1 MQGLLGMAVA
11 GIDMA
16 LWDALGKVFNQPVAT
31 LLGGAPVALR
41 AYDSYG
47 MVDPRKDEAALRK
60 SVAAGFPGIKIKL
73 GYPDPSDDVAVVRG
87 VRGIIGSDA
96 ELMVDFNQSL
106 DPPEACRRIQRL
118 QEFDLYWVEE
128 PVAAEDLAGHA
139 QVRRITGCRVQTGE
153 NWWFP
158 RGLGAA
164 ISASACDFAML
175 DIMKIG
181 GVTGWMRAAG
191 QAQAASLP
199 VSSHLFVEASAHTL
213 AVTPTAD
220 WLEYLDIALPI
231 GATRWTGTSPR
242 SALAWASPGTR
253 RPSPNSRPE
262 RRPVGS
268 AGSLTPRSAPG
279 VDGIGCR
286 RPVHRAA
293 SDAESGERVGL
304 ASRLRW
310 AAAAPSSRSPRK
322 RGPDAARTRRD
333 LDSTTPT
340 DTGNRRRARPVA
352 LTRLTGSSATYRLDE
367 PERRQADQR
376 GRDRQQHGPHTR
388 TLSVRYIHKTGHQA
402 DP

>member
-1 MQGLLGMAVA
+1 MSPVPAIAEVRARSVLVPLSRPLRTASGSIPAAPLVLLDVRTDAEVVGHAYLFGYTAEVLAPMVALVEKIAPSLVGQSLVPVQRMRDFEARFRLLGMQGLLGMAVA

-220 WLEYLDIALPI
+220 WLEYLDIAGPV
-231 GATRWTGTSPR
+231 
-242 SALAWASPGTR
+242 LADRCHP
-253 RPSPNSRPE
+253 
-262 RRPVGS
+262 
-268 AGSLTPRSAPG
+268 
-279 VDGIGCR
+279 VDGYVTAVGPGLGITWNE
-286 RPVHRAA
+286 AA
-293 SDAESGERVGL
+293 IAEF
-304 ASRLRW
+304 
-310 AAAAPSSRSPRK
+310 AA
-322 RGPDAARTRRD
+322 
-333 LDSTTPT
+333 
-340 DTGNRRRARPVA
+340 
-352 LTRLTGSSATYRLDE
+352 
-367 PERRQADQR
+367 
-376 GRDRQQHGPHTR
+376 
-388 TLSVRYIHKTGHQA
+388 
-402 DP
+402 